1 MVRKLII
8 PATFHEFFKKIWIYI
23 KFLENRV
30 HGLGAT
36 VFTKV
41 LI

>member
-1 MVRKLII
+1 MVIKLII
-8 PATFHEFFKKIWIYI
+8 PATFHEFFKKNWITI
-23 KFLENRV
+23 KFLDKRV
-30 HGLGAT
+30 HGLGAP